1 MSKFH
6 LRIKELRI
14 SRKLSQQELADCLKI
29 SKSSI
34 NMYERG
40 EREPGLN
47 LLEAIADFFNV
58 DMDYLLGKSD
68 NPQKYISNPA
78 NTVTLTTDEK
88 TLVDTYRSFNDD
100 GKERLL
106 DIVSDMA
113 QLDRYNKN
121 TMNDKTISIYRAARS
136 QDNAE
141 HEIIKDGKS
150 TIDKLSQIPPV
161 TDKEDF

>member
-1 MSKFH
+1 M
-6 LRIKELRI
+6 IEEELKSLILERFKSVRAFAVAIDTPYSTINNIFSRGVSGAGI
-14 SRKLSQQELADCLKI
+14 STIIPLCRALNLDVDALADDKI
-29 SKSSI
+29 K
-34 NMYERG
+34 
-40 EREPGLN
+40 
-47 LLEAIADFFNV
+47 F
-58 DMDYLLGKSD
+58 KD
-68 NPQKYISNPA
+68 NILDDLS
-78 NTVTLTTDEK
+78 TDEK
-88 TLVDTYRSFNDD
+88 ELLKTYRNFNDD

-121 TMNDKTISIYRAARS
+121 TMNDKTISIYRVARS